1 MVVVYTDDGAF
12 LVVLQYGVG
21 ETLVGRDMLF
31 VRGEF
36 VEEFGF
42 GSVGDCVVEMWPE
55 DLMGWAR

>member
-31 VRGEF
+31 VRGDF
-36 VEEFGF
+36 VEEFDF
-42 GSVGDCVVEMWPE
+42 GGVRDCVVEMWPE
-55 DLMGWAR
+55 DLTGWVR

>member
-1 MVVVYTDDGAF
+1 MMAPSHV
-12 LVVLQYGVG
+12 VG

-36 VEEFGF
+36 IKEFGF
-42 GSVGDCVVEMWPE
+42 GGVEDCVVEMWPE